1 MDPSQTVPTLIGGDR
16 SPVADHAWPGIAA
29 RLKLTDRETAIIR
42 GLFHRMN
49 ETAIASALGI
59 SHHTVH
65 THLNRVYR
73 KLKVQSRADLFLRVV
88 KEYVR

>member
-1 MDPSQTVPTLIGGDR
+1 MNHFPLAPVAVGGDR
-16 SPVADHAWPGIAA
+16 SPVPDHAWSGIST
-29 RLKLTDRETAIIR
+29 RLNLTDRETAIVR
-42 GLFHRMN
+42 GLFQRMN
-49 ETAIASALGI
+49 EEAIGSALGI

-88 KEYVR
+88 KEYMR